1 MDPSF
6 YTILAIII
14 YGVFIVMI
22 INEDDNHG
30 YR

>member
-1 MDPSF
+1 MDESF
-6 YTILAIII
+6 YTVLALIV
-14 YGVFIVMI
+14 YGVFIIMI